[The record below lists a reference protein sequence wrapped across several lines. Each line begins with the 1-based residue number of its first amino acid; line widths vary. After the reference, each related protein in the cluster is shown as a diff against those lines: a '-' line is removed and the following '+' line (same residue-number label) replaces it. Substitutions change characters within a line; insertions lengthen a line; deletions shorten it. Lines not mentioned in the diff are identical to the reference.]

1 MSEESGT
8 VKIITPHNMT
18 QDAAK
23 ATVDNL
29 VPELM
34 RQFGERVSNL
44 IYAWVGYVMDF
55 SGQIAIF
62 NIRGTLQ
69 VTDAELVLDVEGI
82 PFLLK
87 GRIRAQLEQWFD
99 KNWPG

>member
-23 ATVDNL
+23 ATVDKL

-44 IYAWVGYVMDF
+44 RFAWRGYVMDV
-55 SGQIAIF
+55 SGQRAIF

-69 VTDAELVLDVEGI
+69 VTDAELVLDVEAI
-82 PFLLK
+82 PLLLK

>member
-1 MSEESGT
+1 MSEKWGT
-8 VKIITPHNMT
+8 VRYITPHNMT

-29 VPELM
+29 APELM
-34 RQFGERVSNL
+34 RQFGETVSNPR
-44 IYAWVGYVMDF
+44 YAWRGYLMDF
-55 SGQIAIF
+55 SGQRAIF

-82 PFLLK
+82 PFLLM
-87 GRIRAQLEQWFD
+87 GRTQALLQQWFD